1 MKTYSKKGNDWT
13 IARWTK
19 RLPLQSGEHFDRRK
33 AENFSSGTAATIQR
47 IVLNVA
53 ILLGERWPVC
63 LPAYLPS
70 YSWMHFHVITGS
82 PRRPCVQLWTSSEQG
97 RLSLISPW
105 LPLSILRIFLC
116 LFMSFCFRSDFFFNW
131 FCLPFF
137 DFLFFFLILYFFSCL
152 LHFCLSLPFH
162 IYSSNFFYLYISFF
176 LLSFSKTLL
185 FFCLF

>member
-19 RLPLQSGEHFDRRK
+19 RLPPQSGEHFDRRK

-82 PRRPCVQLWTSSEQG
+82 SRRPCVQLWTSSEQG

-105 LPLSILRIFLC
+105 LPLSILNLPVFIYVFLFSSIFFQLT
-116 LFMSFCFRSDFFFNW
+116 LLAF
-131 FCLPFF
+131 
-137 DFLFFFLILYFFSCL
+137 FLFFSYFFL
-152 LHFCLSLPFH
+152 FCTFLVVCCIF
-162 IYSSNFFYLYISFF
+162 ISSHFYL
-176 LLSFSKTLL
+176 
-185 FFCLF
+185 